1 MKRLWMVESPE
12 WIDLLAALIGVSL
25 VAYAAYDGTEV
36 AALVRTWNLGLRGMI
51 AN

>member
-12 WIDLLAALIGVSL
+12 LLAALISVGL
-25 VAYAAYDGTEV
+25 VAYAAYDVNEI

>member
-1 MKRLWMVESPE
+1 MKRLWMVEGPE
-12 WIDLLAALIGVSL
+12 LLAALIGVGL
-25 VAYAAYDGTEV
+25 VVCAAYDVNEV